1 MQSTKLLLL
10 IGLVLLTFI
19 TMLGGNPK
27 HDRYGFR
34 SWKNGNY
41 MHEYM
46 MTGDAGRFLGWWKVV
61 MYAAFSV
68 SGPDMLAL
76 AAGEIANPR
85 RQIPRVA
92 KRSFYRIAGMLSSF
106 SCKHV

>member
-1 MQSTKLLLL
+1 
-10 IGLVLLTFI
+10 
-19 TMLGGNPK
+19 MLGGNSK
-27 HDRYGFR
+27 NDRYGFR
-34 SWKNGNY
+34 SWKHGNS

-46 MTGDAGRFLGWWKVV
+46 DTGARGRFLGWWKVI

-68 SGPDMLAL
+68 AGPDPLAL

-92 KRSFYRIAGMLSSF
+92 KRAFYRIAGMI
-106 SCKHV
+106 